1 MKVCTFFI
9 YGIHIFDPPKAKTV
23 SMHLYKNACKV
34 PASCNSDTV
43 GSCRAGTNTVDCC
56 PTSVG
61 VKMTDCTIRSAG
73 TMDNGAKTQQL
84 YEADPAGG
92 TSRPLAYA
100 TNGCRF

>member
-1 MKVCTFFI
+1 MFDSPKV
-9 YGIHIFDPPKAKTV
+9 KTV
-23 SMHLYKNACKV
+23 SMRLYKNACMCPRNVTPIETRFV
-34 PASCNSDTV
+34 P
-43 GSCRAGTNTVDCC
+43 GKHKYVDCC